1 MKRKRKYPSA
11 LENEHARI
19 VHFNSSLKLELF
31 DLKRDLEKARERER
45 DFDKSIKTLER
56 HIAICQQLN
65 VLLTAALSLALGE
78 LELELNKRTT
88 MRPYLIWPE
97 IFTVGKF
104 LGSER

>member
-78 LELELNKRTT
+78 LELELELNKRTT
-88 MRPYLIWPE
+88 MRPYLAE
-97 IFTVGKF
+97 LLRYSQLVN
-104 LGSER
+104 S